1 MMNDVMAIV
10 RVMGTR
16 RCGSGTRYGT
26 HAPADSRTDTSTTTA
41 SCDRTDYSSG
51 AGADQSSSQ
60 RSVGRIVGV
69 RERRGRQHQPGADY
83 AGDS

>member
-41 SCDRTDYSSG
+41 SCDRTDYSPG
-51 AGADQSSSQ
+51 AGADQPSSQ
-60 RSVGRIVGV
+60 RSLGGVVGV
-69 RERRGRQHQPGADY
+69 CDRGGRQHQPGADH